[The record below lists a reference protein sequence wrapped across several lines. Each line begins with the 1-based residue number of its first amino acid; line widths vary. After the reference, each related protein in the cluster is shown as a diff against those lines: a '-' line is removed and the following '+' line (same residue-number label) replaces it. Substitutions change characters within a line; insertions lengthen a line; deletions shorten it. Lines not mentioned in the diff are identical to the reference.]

1 MRRWRRVSREHPL
14 ALHRVAIAVVVLLLA
29 AVAFL
34 AVRGPV
40 WWQRMYYPLEHAEL
54 IAEAS
59 ASNNVDPYLITA
71 LINAESGFDADEVSH
86 AGAVGLMQL
95 MPETAVAVAA
105 GAGIAVDADA
115 EALNDPALNI
125 DLGTRHLASLIERYQ
140 DTAVA
145 LAAYN
150 AGEGRVDRWVGE
162 GGETGVLDAAYPETR
177 RYVERVLRE
186 QKRYATLYPSV
197 FGEAGTV
204 EGAIE

>member
-1 MRRWRRVSREHPL
+1 VSREHPL
-14 ALHRVAIAVVVLLLA
+14 ALHRVAIAVVVLLLTA
-29 AVAFL
+29 IAFL
-34 AVRGPV
+34 AVRGPT
-40 WWQRMYYPLEHAEL
+40 WWQRMYYPLKHAGV

-59 ASNNVDPYLITA
+59 AAHDVDPYLIAA

-95 MPETAVAVAA
+95 MPETATAVAA
-105 GAGIAVDADA
+105 GAGLMVNPDA
-115 EALNDPALNI
+115 EMLVEPALNV
-125 DLGTRHLASLIERYQ
+125 DLGTRHLAALLKRYR

-150 AGEGRVDRWVGE
+150 AGEGSVDRWIGE
-162 GGETGVLDAAYPETR
+162 SGASSVIAAAYPETQ

-186 QKRYATLYPSV
+186 RNRYVRLYPDA
-197 FGEAGTV
+197 FGDAPAG

>member
-1 MRRWRRVSREHPL
+1 MSREHPL
-14 ALHRVAIAVVVLLLA
+14 ALHRVAIAAVVLLLT

-40 WWQRMYYPLEHAEL
+40 WWQRMYHPLKHAEF
-54 IAEAS
+54 IAAAS
-59 ASNNVDPYLITA
+59 AAHAVDPYLVAA
-71 LINAESGFDADEVSH
+71 LINAESGFETNEVSH

-105 GAGIAVDADA
+105 GAGLAVDAGA
-115 EALNDPALNI
+115 EALVEPALNI
-125 DLGTRHLASLIERYQ
+125 DLGTRHLAALLKRYG
-140 DTAVA
+140 DTGVA

-150 AGEGRVDRWVGE
+150 AGEGSVDRWIGE
-162 GGETGVLDAAYPETR
+162 SGASGVLDAAYPETR

-186 QKRYATLYPSV
+186 QKRYARLYPEV
-197 FGEAGTV
+197 FNTAGAG

>member
-1 MRRWRRVSREHPL
+1 MSREHPL
-14 ALHRVAIAVVVLLLA
+14 ALHRVAIAVVVLLLTA
-29 AVAFL
+29 IAFL

-40 WWQRMYYPLEHAEL
+40 WWQRMYYPLKHAEV

-59 ASNNVDPYLITA
+59 AAYDVDPYLVAA

-95 MPETAVAVAA
+95 MPVTAEAVAA
-105 GAGIAVDADA
+105 GAGLAVDADA
-115 EALNDPALNI
+115 EALVDPALNV
-125 DLGTRHLASLIERYQ
+125 DLGTRHLATLIERYQ

-150 AGEGRVDRWVGE
+150 AGEGSVDRWIAESGE
-162 GGETGVLDAAYPETR
+162 SGVLEAAYPETR

-186 QKRYATLYPSV
+186 QNRYATLYPDAFANSL
-197 FGEAGTV
+197 AG